1 MIRFLLFLVL
11 MLPALPALAQE
22 PGGFRFSDD
31 AYMAGRSVVYAGTD
45 VDDLFAS
52 GDRVTLSGDLT
63 GSAYVMARN
72 VAVTGRIGNTLY
84 AGGNNVDLRGSVAD
98 DAILM
103 GTGVDVGGPV
113 GGDLRV
119 GGTRVEITANI
130 GDSAL
135 VGAESVYLNATISGD
150 AGFAA
155 NEVEF
160 GPDARVGGILH
171 LYGDTL
177 EALDVPES
185 VAPASRVQRHP
196 DTEWGGFMSG
206 AEGSR
211 KSFGRALSDFIRSI
225 AVIGVLA
232 SVLAAIAPDFLTAIR
247 ERALE
252 SPIRS
257 AWLGF
262 LTLSAAIGS
271 AVVLGLTG
279 IGIILIPV
287 SVLVTLAIGLLGFL
301 VATYV
306 LGVGMARF
314 AGRGW
319 PESLGDRVIAAF
331 IGAGSMALLGLLPFL
346 GWVLTLV
353 LALWGAGGLIVRWV
367 SPGFYTEIR

>member
-1 MIRFLLFLVL
+1 MLRFLLFLVL
-11 MLPALPALAQE
+11 TLPALPALAQQQD
-22 PGGFRFSDD
+22 GFRFSND
-31 AYMAGRSVVYAGTD
+31 AYLAGRSVVYAGTD
-45 VDDLFAS
+45 LDDLFAT

-84 AGGNNVDLRGSVAD
+84 AGGNNVDLRGPVAD

-103 GTGVDVGGPV
+103 GTGVDVSGPV

-135 VGAESVYLNATISGD
+135 VGAESVYLNATIGGD

-160 GPDARVGGILH
+160 GPDARVDGVLH
-171 LYGDTL
+171 LYGDAL

-185 VAPASRVQRHP
+185 VAPASRIQRHP
-196 DTEWGGFMSG
+196 DSEWGGVMSG
-206 AEGSR
+206 GEGSR
-211 KSFGRALSDFIRSI
+211 KSFGRALVDFFRSV

-232 SVLAAIAPDFLTAIR
+232 SILAAIAPDFLAAIR

-279 IGIILIPV
+279 IGILLIPV
-287 SVLVTLAIGLLGFL
+287 SVLITLAIGLLGFL
-301 VATYV
+301 IATYV
-306 LGVGMARF
+306 LGVSVARF
-314 AGRGW
+314 AGRSW
-319 PESLGDRVIAAF
+319 PESLGDRLIAAF
-331 IGAGSMALLGLLPFL
+331 IGAFSISLLALLPFL
-346 GWVLTLV
+346 GWFLMLLLV
-353 LALWGAGGLIVRWV
+353 LWGAGGLIVRWV